1 MKPVKPHNSS
11 QTIVSHLMPL
21 PVKRAI
27 EKFGADLGL
36 ARRRRRFSQ
45 ASMAE
50 RIGVSV
56 ASWRRLEKGDPSLA
70 WGTVV
75 RALHV
80 LGDLDKV
87 TELMDTP
94 RDTMGLLLTDAQL
107 PKRIRRRQILP
118 DSGGL

>member
-1 MKPVKPHNSS
+1 MKTFTSPNRS
-11 QTIVSHLMPL
+11 QTIVYNSMPL

-27 EKFGADLGL
+27 EKFGSDLGL

-56 ASWRRLEKGDPSLA
+56 ATLRRLEKGDPSLA

-87 TELMDTP
+87 TELLDTP
-94 RDTMGLLLTDAQL
+94 RDTMGLLLADAQL
-107 PKRIRRRQILP
+107 PKRIRRRQLLP
-118 DSGGL
+118 DSGAL